1 MNDKSRKSEDREPL
15 DRGQTPDAA
24 EADRQ
29 ENEQE
34 PEENKGGAVAAVYDY
49 VEMFVFTVA
58 AVILLLTFIVRLCV
72 VSGPSMNTTLLDG
85 ERLLVSDLFYTPKT
99 GDVIV
104 FHQTS
109 DLYDAF
115 NEPIVKRVIAT
126 GGEYVRIDYKA
137 GKVYVSSDKDFSEDE
152 VLDESAY
159 AYFADPDGVWRE
171 AYTGKNYQDFEV
183 PEGYLFVMGDN
194 RNVSADS
201 RRSEVGLVDERR
213 VLGKVL
219 LRLTPLSKF
228 GRVK

>member
-1 MNDKSRKSEDREPL
+1 MNGKPQKNGNNAH
-15 DRGQTPDAA
+15 GQTPDITDEKRETAQNPG
-24 EADRQ
+24 EK
-29 ENEQE
+29 
-34 PEENKGGAVAAVYDY
+34 KGGAVSTIYDY
-49 VEMFVFTVA
+49 LEMFVFTVA
-58 AVILLLTFIVRLCV
+58 AVILMISFIVRLCV
-72 VSGPSMNTTLLDG
+72 VSGPSMNNTLLNG

-99 GDVIV
+99 GDVVV

-109 DLYDAF
+109 DQYDAF

-126 GGEYVRIDYKA
+126 GGQYVLIDYKA
-137 GKVYVSSDKDFSEDE
+137 GKVYVSSDRNYTEDE

-159 AYFADPDGVWRE
+159 AFFADPDGVWRE
-171 AYTGKNYQDFEV
+171 ALAGKSSEEFAV

-201 RRSEVGLVDERR
+201 RRGEVGLVDERR

-228 GRVK
+228 GTVK